1 MKVIVS
7 ESLGAGYTS
16 NIISSCNDAG
26 VQAIAD
32 YNGNEILFYD
42 PANRLFARHSDIIK
56 NMDIEIF
63 DMFRDRKE
71 KEDDGKV
78 GLELRKEVMKPT
90 EGDDFEKFA
99 TEWDAL
105 QREESPDIIK
115 TKNCSMIRVS
125 ANESGMSRS
134 SMKGE
139 YTVKIQWTRDFP
151 EFGIIAGDSD
161 EVKVQFSEIDAL
173 SHAHGGNGLDELI
186 EEKMNEEYPGM
197 GQIDCDVDYIIANET
212 EMYDYHDM
220 FIGKERVYERFAAN
234 KSTLSDGGMDD
245 NVSEWY
251 AERFPDDD
259 LAGRINTQVTFQ
271 DAMDCIDYG
280 ADIYD
285 LLGTFDSTIRE
296 RLFAELAARTG
307 IEYGKLYRK
316 WLKNSAF
323 DESFDS
329 AVVYW
334 KPLPDDQWPPS
345 TFGGV
350 HDIEGVLNEVKF
362 MAQQCPE
369 GDVPEID
376 HIMIGNKEYDERD
389 IDKVRREMEKEEIEM
404 YRENYEDDP
413 RDWSSNEDEVE
424 IQWMIDD
431 KELGIY
437 SGEKETVVIDLDL
450 VDCFEELVYQVTN
463 ALEKEYGMPF
473 DYDDE
478 WILVDEVELIKRF
491 GCSMSES
498 GSSNGGTID
507 VTIKFTH
514 GHYGKKLKSG
524 DEKTIKLDTSTAPTI
539 YDQDDMLTWIADVA
553 SDQIPGLGKVTKYD
567 FETIDPPD
575 DVLIR
580 AVMGDEGFGP
590 DVDVDFEDFDPED
603 VPSEISYKDAL
614 KFYRKMHDA
623 YDERKL
629 DYTKYDK
636 IRNKLMDAIVK
647 GLLKEK
653 SLDELADEWFINYGT
668 MNGWGWKTSFKYNV
682 ACALHKLHKAKH
694 PDEHVVDR
702 EDTIRGW
709 HSEKCSCGLA
719 SSSDSSD

>member
-1 MKVIVS
+1 MR
-7 ESLGAGYTS
+7 ESLGAGYTA
-16 NIISSCNDAG
+16 NIISSCTDAG

-63 DMFRDRKE
+63 DMFREKRK
-71 KEDDGKV
+71 KDDDGKI

-99 TEWDAL
+99 TKWDAL
-105 QREESPDIIK
+105 QREESPDILK

-125 ANESGMSRS
+125 ANEGGMSRS

-161 EVKVQFSEIDAL
+161 EVKVRFSEIDAL

-220 FIGKERVYERFAAN
+220 FIGKERVYERFGAN
-234 KSTLSDGGMDD
+234 KSTISDGGMDD
-245 NVSEWY
+245 SVSEWY

-323 DESFDS
+323 DESGDS
-329 AVVYW
+329 
-334 KPLPDDQWPPS
+334 KD
-345 TFGGV
+345 
-350 HDIEGVLNEVKF
+350 
-362 MAQQCPE
+362 M
-369 GDVPEID
+369 
-376 HIMIGNKEYDERD
+376 KEYDYDSPTED
-389 IDKVRREMEKEEIEM
+389 EEPE
-404 YRENYEDDP
+404 EPEEYEDDP
-413 RDWSSNEDEVE
+413 NDWSASWDEVE
-424 IQWMIDD
+424 VEWMIDD
-431 KELGIY
+431 EELGIV

-450 VDCFEELVYQVTN
+450 VDSFEELVYQVEL
-463 ALEKEYGMPF
+463 ALEKAHGGMQF

-491 GCSMSES
+491 GYSMNES
-498 GSSNGGTID
+498 GSNGGTID
-507 VTIKFTH
+507 VTLKFTH

-580 AVMGDEGFGP
+580 AVLGDEGFGP

-614 KFYRKMHDA
+614 KFYRKMDDA

-629 DYTKYDK
+629 NYTKFDQ

-702 EDTIRGW
+702 EDTMRGW

>member
-42 PANRLFARHSDIIK
+42 PVNKLFARHSDIIK

-63 DMFRDRKE
+63 DMFREKRK
-71 KEDDGKV
+71 KDDDGKI

-115 TKNCSMIRVS
+115 TKNCSMIRFD
-125 ANESGMSRS
+125 AHESGMSRS

-161 EVKVQFSEIDAL
+161 EVRVRFSEIDAL
-173 SHAHGGNGLDELI
+173 AQAHGGNGLDELI
-186 EEKMNEEYPGM
+186 EEKMNEEYPGI
-197 GQIDCDVDYIIANET
+197 GQLDCDVDYIIANEE
-212 EMYDYHDM
+212 EMCDYHDM
-220 FIGKERVYERFAAN
+220 YIGKERVCE
-234 KSTLSDGGMDD
+234 
-245 NVSEWY
+245 
-251 AERFPDDD
+251 
-259 LAGRINTQVTFQ
+259 
-271 DAMDCIDYG
+271 
-280 ADIYD
+280 
-285 LLGTFDSTIRE
+285 TFD
-296 RLFAELAARTG
+296 
-307 IEYGKLYRK
+307 
-316 WLKNSAF
+316 
-323 DESFDS
+323 DS
-329 AVVYW
+329 
-334 KPLPDDQWPPS
+334 D
-345 TFGGV
+345 
-350 HDIEGVLNEVKF
+350 
-362 MAQQCPE
+362 
-369 GDVPEID
+369 
-376 HIMIGNKEYDERD
+376 
-389 IDKVRREMEKEEIEM
+389 
-404 YRENYEDDP
+404 
-413 RDWSSNEDEVE
+413 DWSATEDEVE

-431 KELGIY
+431 TELGIE
-437 SGEKETVVIDLDL
+437 SGSTETVVIDLGL

-478 WILVDEVELIKRF
+478 WILVDEEELIRRF

-498 GSSNGGTID
+498 GSNGGTID
-507 VTIKFTH
+507 VTLKFTH

-524 DEKTIKLDTSTAPTI
+524 EEKTIKLDTSTAPTI
-539 YDQDDMLTWIADVA
+539 YDADDMLTWIADVA
-553 SDQIPGLGKVTKYD
+553 SDQIPGGGCFTKYD

-575 DVLIR
+575 DVLIK
-580 AVMGDEGFGP
+580 AVVGDEGFGP
-590 DVDVDFEDFDPED
+590 DVDVDFEDFKPED

-614 KFYRKMHDA
+614 KLYQKMHDA
-623 YDERKL
+623 YDDRKL
-629 DYTKYDK
+629 NYTKYDQ
-636 IRNKLMDAIVK
+636 IRNKLMDAVVK